1 MTRAIVL
8 IVLPLLGQIKSL
20 AGLRSQGKASPL
32 RMLNRALLSAAFT
45 GIFFVLVVS
54 AFAQTETA
62 TVSGRMTDTDGR
74 VIPDVQIELANTETN
89 VVVTAKTNAEGL
101 YVIANVHPGVY
112 GLRVAKNGFK
122 KIVKTGLVLHV
133 QDRVEENFSLQV
145 GSVSESVTV
154 TADQLNINT
163 TDATVSTVVDLQ
175 FGENLPLNGRSF
187 QSLIRL
193 TPGVVLTGNNGVDQG
208 QFSVN
213 GQRADANYWTIDGV
227 SANVGISANGFGAG
241 EGIAGTLGATNAF
254 GGTNGLVSVDA
265 LQEFR
270 IQTSTY
276 APEFGR
282 QPGGQISIVTRSG
295 TNQFHGSL
303 FDYIR
308 NDKLDATIGLR
319 IPPAL
324 PSRWSARTISVGLWV
339 ARFGKTR
346 LSSSFPTRV
355 CGFVCQRLLSIS
367 FRTPVLWILSP
378 VNSLCLVSSH
388 T

>member
-1 MTRAIVL
+1 
-8 IVLPLLGQIKSL
+8 
-20 AGLRSQGKASPL
+20 
-32 RMLNRALLSAAFT
+32 
-45 GIFFVLVVS
+45 VVS